1 MAALR
6 GGECEVLEEC
16 GAGEE
21 NAPDF
26 VEFLRNWLE
35 NFARS
40 PNLCRFG
47 KRILDIMIREFWV
60 ENYMSIAQKQ
70 SLSFLSKGPESALV
84 SEIAGEFL
92 YKLAILFGPNASGKS
107 NMLWSLHQVFGLL
120 VLPRQKPESKVPNYY
135 PFALLKDKPT
145 RMFVSFYADEIR
157 YDYEI
162 SFDETHILSERLDYY
177 PNRVKSLFYERIY
190 AGENIQAE
198 IKFGQSLHILAKT
211 QESVRENVFN
221 NHSVLSVCAK
231 KIFKDDIEPFTKLY
245 SWIMTHYHN
254 VDEDNDKGPVEMLK
268 EAFSD
273 EKKHSF
279 FCQMLKR
286 ADLNIVG
293 FHTVVRDRRIPQS
306 LRDEIMKETLPE
318 QVKES
323 LLRPTEETIV
333 FDNASAEGLFEIP
346 FDLQSNGTVKFI
358 RILDKLYDMVTGQ
371 HVYYL
376 DELGED
382 LHYDLLFYYLNVFLY
397 NSSRSQ
403 LLITSQETALLN
415 QDIIN
420 DNRAVVW
427 FVEKKKETASSE
439 YNRGDSFG
447 LHKNL
452 SLYNSY
458 RIGRLGAKPEL
469 GSIFLDYE
477 E

>member
-1 MAALR
+1 
-6 GGECEVLEEC
+6 
-16 GAGEE
+16 
-21 NAPDF
+21 
-26 VEFLRNWLE
+26 
-35 NFARS
+35 
-40 PNLCRFG
+40 
-47 KRILDIMIREFWV
+47 
-60 ENYMSIAQKQ
+60 MSISQKQ
-70 SLSFLSKGPESALV
+70 GLSFLAKGPESALV
-84 SEIAGEFL
+84 SELAGEFL

-107 NMLWSLHQVFGLL
+107 NMLWSLHQVFSLL
-120 VLPRQKPESKVPNYY
+120 VLPRQSPEGKVPNYY

-190 AGENIQAE
+190 AGENVQAD
-198 IKFGQSLHILAKT
+198 IKFGHSLHILAKT

-231 KIFKDDIEPFTKLY
+231 KLFKDDIEPFTKLY
-245 SWIMTHYHN
+245 SWIMAHYHN
-254 VDEDNDKGPVEMLK
+254 VDGDNDQGPVG
-268 EAFSD
+268 
-273 EKKHSF
+273 
-279 FCQMLKR
+279 MLKR

-293 FHTVVRDRRIPQS
+293 FHPVVRDRRIPQS

-318 QVKES
+318 PVKES

-333 FDNASAEGLFEIP
+333 FDNASSEGLFEIP

-358 RILDKLYDMVTGQ
+358 RILDKLYDMVTGP

-403 LLITSQETALLN
+403 LLMTSQETALLN

-458 RIGRLGAKPEL
+458 RIGRLGARPEL